1 MNNFV
6 IRNISNKDLFW
17 SNDEG
22 WTDSDNFE
30 VFTLEETETLTLP
43 MGGEWVRIRTQ

>member
-1 MNNFV
+1 MNNFA
-6 IRNISNKDLFW
+6 IQSKSDRDMYW

-30 VFTLEETETLTLP
+30 VFTLEESQTVNLP
-43 MGGEWVRIRTQ
+43 IDGEFVRIFAS

>member
-1 MNNFV
+1 MNNFA
-6 IRNISNKDLFW
+6 IQSKAEPNLFW

-30 VFTLEETETLTLP
+30 VFNLEESETVNLP
-43 MGGEWVRIRTQ
+43 IDGQFVRIFST

>member
-1 MNNFV
+1 MNNFA
-6 IRNISNKDLFW
+6 IQCINDNSLFW

-30 VFTLEETETLTLP
+30 VFTLEESESIDLP
-43 MGGEWVRIRTQ
+43 IEGQFVRIFTI

>member
-1 MNNFV
+1 MNKFA
-6 IRNISNKDLFW
+6 IQSKIDRQLFW

-30 VFTLEETETLTLP
+30 VFTLEESQTFNLP
-43 MGGEWVRIRTQ
+43 IDGEFIRIFTI